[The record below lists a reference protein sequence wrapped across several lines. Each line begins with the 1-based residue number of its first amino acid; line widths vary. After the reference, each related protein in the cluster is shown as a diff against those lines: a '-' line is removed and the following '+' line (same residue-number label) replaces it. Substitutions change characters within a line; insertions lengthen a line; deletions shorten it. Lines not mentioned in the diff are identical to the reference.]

1 VGSLVVWAG
10 EEVDFEGM
18 MGGFGR
24 KTCEKEKGMEDHI
37 EEGVQVGTT

>member
-1 VGSLVVWAG
+1 MVWAG

-24 KTCEKEKGMEDHI
+24 KTCEKGKGMEDHI

>member
-1 VGSLVVWAG
+1 MVWAG

-18 MGGFGR
+18 MGGFGM
-24 KTCEKEKGMEDHI
+24 KTCEKGKGMEGHI

>member
-1 VGSLVVWAG
+1 MVWAG

-24 KTCEKEKGMEDHI
+24 KTCEKGKGYL
-37 EEGVQVGTT
+37 GCRVR

>member
-1 VGSLVVWAG
+1 MVVWAG
-10 EEVDFEGM
+10 EEVDFEGV

-24 KTCEKEKGMEDHI
+24 KTCEKGKGMEDHI